1 MKKYDLIVVGGGL
14 SGVAAAVSAAREGL
28 SVLLAEKSGALGG
41 ALNTQQVYP
50 FMRYWTY
57 KEDKNIPNKVLSA
70 GIFTE
75 MVQREQV
82 YSGSKSLMHYKPEY
96 FKLVLDEM
104 VTEAGVDVLFHATL
118 CGAELA
124 DRKVKTVSFA
134 TVGGILQAAAEF
146 FIDTTGDGA
155 LFAMAGCG
163 YQLGRETDSLC
174 QPMTTCFRMCGI
186 DLEQFKEDIA
196 MLQQKYNE
204 LQAAGEIQNP
214 RENILYFLNL
224 GEGIIHFNTTRVIK
238 HDPTDPFEK
247 SKAEMLA
254 RKQVYEMEQFLK
266 AHSKAFEHA
275 TICSV
280 ATEIGVRES
289 RKLKGAYTLTAE
301 DLKNL
306 VEFEDT
312 IALGNYCIDIHSP
325 DGSGT
330 YIHRFEHGQYYR
342 IPYRSL
348 LPQELDNLL
357 VAGRCISTTHEAQ
370 AAVRIM
376 PICAT
381 LGHAA
386 GAAIAIAH
394 KNGTDTHTVDIP
406 ALQQLL
412 REQGAVL

>member
-1 MKKYDLIVVGGGL
+1 
-14 SGVAAAVSAAREGL
+14 
-28 SVLLAEKSGALGG
+28 
-41 ALNTQQVYP
+41 
-50 FMRYWTY
+50 
-57 KEDKNIPNKVLSA
+57 
-70 GIFTE
+70 
-75 MVQREQV
+75 
-82 YSGSKSLMHYKPEY
+82 
-96 FKLVLDEM
+96 
-104 VTEAGVDVLFHATL
+104 
-118 CGAELA
+118 
-124 DRKVKTVSFA
+124 
-134 TVGGILQAAAEF
+134 
-146 FIDTTGDGA
+146 
-155 LFAMAGCG
+155 
-163 YQLGRETDSLC
+163 
-174 QPMTTCFRMCGI
+174 
-186 DLEQFKEDIA
+186 
-196 MLQQKYNE
+196 
-204 LQAAGEIQNP
+204 
-214 RENILYFLNL
+214 
-224 GEGIIHFNTTRVIK
+224 
-238 HDPTDPFEK
+238 
-247 SKAEMLA
+247 
-254 RKQVYEMEQFLK
+254 MEQFLK

-275 TICSV
+275 TLCSV